1 MKKATFG
8 AGCFWH
14 VEADFFKVKG
24 VKKTIVGYMGGTIK
38 NPTYEDVCTNK
49 TRYIEVVQAEF
60 DPKLVSYEKLLETFW
75 KIHNPT
81 SFDKQGFDIGTQYK
95 SVIFYHNEKQKD
107 TAMKSKIKHEKD
119 FKKQI
124 VTEIR
129 KASKFYKAEEYHQKY
144 LEKRGMAI
152 CRI

>member
-1 MKKATFG
+1 M
-8 AGCFWH
+8 
-14 VEADFFKVKG
+14 EADFFKVKG
-24 VKKTIVGYMGGTIK
+24 VKKTTVGYMGGTIK

-49 TRYIEVVQAEF
+49 TGYMEVVQVEF
-60 DPKLVSYEKLLETFW
+60 DPKSVSYEKLLETFW
-75 KIHNPT
+75 KTT
-81 SFDKQGFDIGTQYK
+81 SLDRQGFDIGTQYS

-144 LEKRGMAI
+144 LEKRGQAT